1 MITLSEERVGALL
14 TGRAVEVS
22 VGEPWDFTSA
32 DGDNVLRGSIEA
44 VLTNPEAPH
53 HQEIVLKVTPF
64 EARTGHRIERLTA
77 WARYVEDTGIVEH
90 IAAGEDAEVNLLY
103 DDQVPE
109 AERDPKATPKLI
121 GGFHLAESG

>member
-1 MITLSEERVGALL
+1 MITLSEQRVGALL

-44 VLTNPEAPH
+44 VRSNPEAPH
-53 HQEIVLKVTPF
+53 QQEIVLKVTPF

-121 GGFHLAESG
+121 GGFHLADSS